1 MKPIILAVDD
11 SKAIRFLLQSIFG
24 KNYQVVTAADA
35 SSAMYWLSRKELPQ
49 LIITDSQLPDVDNWE
64 FITNLKNSFIYQ
76 QIPTIVLSSLE
87 PAETISRCKTFGIDH
102 FFFKPFN
109 PVEII
114 DLVNEILAKENIH

>member
-64 FITNLKNSFIYQ
+64 FITNLKNSVLYQ

-87 PAETISRCKTFGIDH
+87 PAETISRCKTFEIDH

-114 DLVNEILAKENIH
+114 DLVDELLAKEKIH